1 MADWIVETL
10 HVWKPDLTA
19 LLASAQKS
27 WRQQKSCVDP
37 VPKCGVTLCHALQ
50 LPQGALRLLVV
61 HAPQWALYC
70 CLIATKPGHMDK
82 PTASALLVCCLL
94 C

>member
-37 VPKCGVTLCHALQ
+37 VPKCGGHSLPRSAAPTGNAEAAGGPCTSVGFVLLPDCH
-50 LPQGALRLLVV
+50 
-61 HAPQWALYC
+61 
-70 CLIATKPGHMDK
+70 
-82 PTASALLVCCLL
+82 
-94 C
+94 